1 MSHLE
6 VTPANLIRVAQHM
19 YNYSELDDLMF
30 INEGAIS
37 VNRNKLYGEMDEVAD
52 SLKIGIPK
60 SESECSKFTHAQTIT
75 IISELFAQMSSDF
88 QKYDDYTRNL
98 IIATLLIQAGDTM
111 YGWVERWPIKIRA
124 RLLLNVSGEYACE
137 VTRSVISH
145 SSDYISEIK
154 MFDLIDMSWFGKEL
168 VFVVEGKRE
177 AINEFAKRFNKVTVD
192 YGTH

>member
-30 INEGAIS
+30 ISEGAIS
-37 VNRNKLYGEMDEVAD
+37 VNRNKLYSEMDEVAD
-52 SLKIGIPK
+52 SLKIGMHK
-60 SESECSKFTHAQTIT
+60 AESECSKFTHAQTIT

-98 IIATLLIQAGDTM
+98 IIATLLVQPGDTL
-111 YGWVERWPIKIRA
+111 YGWVERWPNKVRVKL
-124 RLLLNVSGEYACE
+124 RLSTKGAYACAF
-137 VTRSVISH
+137 TAAVIAH
-145 SSDYISEIK
+145 SDNHRPEIK
-154 MFDLIDMSWFGKEL
+154 AFDLKDMFWFGNDL

-177 AINEFAKRFNKVTVD
+177 EIEQFRKPFTSVVVD
-192 YGTH
+192 YGTC